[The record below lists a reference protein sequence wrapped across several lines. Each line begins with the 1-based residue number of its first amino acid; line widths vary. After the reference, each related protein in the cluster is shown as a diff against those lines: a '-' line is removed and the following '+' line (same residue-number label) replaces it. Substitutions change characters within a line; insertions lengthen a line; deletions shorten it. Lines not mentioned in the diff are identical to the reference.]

1 MKKQMIRVLRY
12 YKEYLKAKKNNAEK
26 IVIIKSRKKHE
37 IILDDRVV
45 QIFLVVEELI
55 NSISSEYSKKIIQSY
70 YFDRKTEKYIV
81 SHFAISSSSFFRMKK
96 IFENRFFVML
106 AAKGIVTYDDILEEK
121 FDI

>member
-1 MKKQMIRVLRY
+1 M
-12 YKEYLKAKKNNAEK
+12 LKAKKNNAEK